1 VAIALAAVAFVV
13 SVAAM
18 LIVLVVLVRLKRS
31 NERMRELERL
41 VAEQAEELADL
52 RSDALSQYLDTRS
65 ALQRAERDN
74 RKADALLG
82 AAASLTGTADA
93 ASKLAYRAVTNPFVK
108 IAAAVTGTK
117 QAAKELTAPKPP
129 PVKSGRRRS
138 SRMIEV
144 SSRELD
150 QGHGGAK
157 GRTKRRSEDRRG
169 GRSEGRTERRP

>member
-1 VAIALAAVAFVV
+1 VVIALAAVAFVV
-13 SVAAM
+13 SVGVM
-18 LIVLVVLVRLKRS
+18 LFVLVHSKRS
-31 NERMRELERL
+31 NERMHELERL
-41 VAEQAEELADL
+41 VDEQAEELADL

-138 SRMIEV
+138 PRLIEV

-157 GRTKRRSEDRRG
+157 GRTKRRTER
-169 GRSEGRTERRP
+169 RSEGRTERRP

>member
-1 VAIALAAVAFVV
+1 MAIAFAAAAFVV
-13 SVAAM
+13 SVAA
-18 LIVLVVLVRLKRS
+18 LLVVLVRSSRS
-31 NERMRELERL
+31 DERMRELERV

-117 QAAKELTAPKPP
+117 QAAKELTAPKPAP
-129 PVKSGRRRS
+129 IKSKRGRAVGRLDGRRKS
-138 SRMIEV
+138 ARMIEV
-144 SSRELD
+144 SSREQD
-150 QGHGGAK
+150 QRK
-157 GRTKRRSEDRRG
+157 LR
-169 GRSEGRTERRP
+169 

>member
-1 VAIALAAVAFVV
+1 MAIALAAVALFIAIVAVVV
-13 SVAAM
+13 SVLRMSSATSRLAA
-18 LIVLVVLVRLKRS
+18 
-31 NERMRELERL
+31 LERL

-117 QAAKELTAPKPP
+117 QAAKELTAPKPRS
-129 PVKSGRRRS
+129 VRGTRSVGRRKS
-138 SRMIEV
+138 QRMIEV
-144 SSRELD
+144 SSSERD
-150 QGHGGAK
+150 Q
-157 GRTKRRSEDRRG
+157 RKRH
-169 GRSEGRTERRP
+169 

>member
-1 VAIALAAVAFVV
+1 MAIVLAAAALFVAIVA
-13 SVAAM
+13 
-18 LIVLVVLVRLKRS
+18 VLVSFRRASLMNARLV
-31 NERMRELERL
+31 ELERL

-65 ALQRAERDN
+65 ALQRAARDN

-117 QAAKELTAPKPP
+117 EAAKELTAPKPP
-129 PVKSGRRRS
+129 PVRGARSLGRRKS
-138 SRMIEV
+138 QRMIEA
-144 SSRELD
+144 SSSER
-150 QGHGGAK
+150 K
-157 GRTKRRSEDRRG
+157 PRRLR
-169 GRSEGRTERRP
+169 

>member
-1 VAIALAAVAFVV
+1 MAIALGAAALFVAIVALLMSLRRASVV
-13 SVAAM
+13 NA
-18 LIVLVVLVRLKRS
+18 
-31 NERMRELERL
+31 RMAELERL

-129 PVKSGRRRS
+129 PVKGTRSVGRRKS
-138 SRMIEV
+138 QRMIEV
-144 SSRELD
+144 SSRERD
-150 QGHGGAK
+150 Q
-157 GRTKRRSEDRRG
+157 RKRADR
-169 GRSEGRTERRP
+169 

>member
-1 VAIALAAVAFVV
+1 MAIALAAAALFFAIVAVIV
-13 SVAAM
+13 SYRRTA
-18 LIVLVVLVRLKRS
+18 LV
-31 NERMRELERL
+31 NARMEELQRL

-52 RSDALSQYLDTRS
+52 RSDALSQFLDTRS

-117 QAAKELTAPKPP
+117 QAAKELTSPKPRT
-129 PVKSGRRRS
+129 VKGTRSVGRRKAQ
-138 SRMIEV
+138 RMIEV
-144 SSRELD
+144 SSSERD
-150 QGHGGAK
+150 
-157 GRTKRRSEDRRG
+157 RRKRR
-169 GRSEGRTERRP
+169 